1 MAPLSPVQTWKVI
14 VTDMDPD
21 DSEVSI
27 AAFIFY
33 DAKPDFLTSIL
44 LYLLTALFSV
54 FFCKLQKFID
64 LITFTNLYYM
74 TIQH

>member
-33 DAKPDFLTSIL
+33 DAKPDFLTS
-44 LYLLTALFSV
+44 
-54 FFCKLQKFID
+54 
-64 LITFTNLYYM
+64 
-74 TIQH
+74 